1 MTASAPP
8 RLLVLDDE
16 EALAFVLS
24 RIAQRGGWAVETG
37 ATVAEFQAQFH
48 AARPDLIMLDLRLGE
63 VDGLE
68 QLRFLQAQNYAGA
81 IVLMSGD
88 VDSVLREAGE
98 LGRSLGLAV
107 VGTLSKPATN
117 NEIRELLA
125 PLFRSCR
132 G

>member
-1 MTASAPP
+1 MSEPP

-16 EALAFVLS
+16 EALALVLS
-24 RIAQRGGWAVETG
+24 RIAQRGGWAVEAA
-37 ATVAEFQAQFH
+37 ATVAAFQAQFH

-63 VDGLE
+63 VDGLD
-68 QLRFLQAQNYAGA
+68 QLHFLQAENYAGA

-125 PLFRSCR
+125 TLLRSCR